1 MTDFEEVLQQFEP
14 MISASIRT
22 LNIYRDYEHFRQ
34 TGRIALWQAW
44 QRFDPNK
51 GNFTPYAYRSIRGAM
66 LDELKKENHFSEQV
80 IQMEDEILEL
90 TGGTD
95 FIPKNGLSD
104 ELFTALLELSLPE
117 RQLLHWLFIDEFT
130 QAECA
135 ARAGITVAGIKKR
148 RERMLAKLRRKLEN
162 GRIG

>member
-1 MTDFEEVLQQFEP
+1 MTDFEDVLQQFEP

-22 LNIYRDYEHFRQ
+22 LNIYRDFEQFRQ

-66 LDELKKENHFSEQV
+66 LDELKKENRFNDHV
-80 IQMEDEILEL
+80 VQMEDDLLALAEGIDVTPE
-90 TGGTD
+90 
-95 FIPKNGLSD
+95 NGWSD
-104 ELFTALLELSLPE
+104 DLFTALLELSLPE
-117 RQLLHWLFIDEFT
+117 RQLIHFLFVEGLS

-135 ARAGITVAGIKKR
+135 IRAGITVAGIKKR
-148 RERMLAKLRRKLEN
+148 RARMLAKLREKLK
-162 GRIG
+162 GITFR